1 MTTLSLRGLRGGV
14 GTSSLLAATG
24 YALHSLGERVLL
36 VDMCP
41 ENLLRLH
48 FSVSIGERGGW
59 ARAMIEGKGW
69 NTQAWTVEP
78 GLSVLPYGR
87 LKREEQ
93 DHVEQRLLNEPNLW
107 RRRQAALAEHFD
119 WILFDVPLRLPGH
132 ACVGPCALRL
142 QIVEADAACHVLL
155 QQEEA
160 PREHLLI
167 NRFDPVSQLQRD
179 LLLIWRKQ
187 YGARLLPLNVHQDEA
202 MREAQA
208 FKMPVG
214 AYSEASLVAQ
224 DVLSLATWC
233 LTQRMGTA

>member
-1 MTTLSLRGLRGGV
+1 MTALSLRGLRGGV

-36 VDMCP
+36 VDMSP

-48 FSVSIGERGGW
+48 FSVSFGERGGW

-87 LKREEQ
+87 LKRDEQ
-93 DHVEQRLLNEPNLW
+93 DHIEQRLLNEPNLW

-155 QQEEA
+155 QQEED

-214 AYSEASLVAQ
+214 AYAQASLVAQ

>member
-1 MTTLSLRGLRGGV
+1 VTALSLRGLRGGV

-24 YALHSLGERVLL
+24 HALHSLGERVLL

-48 FSVSIGERGGW
+48 FNVSVSEPGGW
-59 ARAMIEGKGW
+59 ARAMIDGVSW

-87 LKREEQ
+87 LKLEEQ
-93 DHVEQRLLNEPNLW
+93 DQIEQYLLKEPKLW
-107 RRRQAALAEHFD
+107 HRRQASLAEHFD

-132 ACVGPCALRL
+132 ARVGPCALRL
-142 QIVEADAACHVLL
+142 RIIEADAACHVLL
-155 QQEEA
+155 QQEKA
-160 PREHLLI
+160 PSGHLLI

-187 YGARLLPLNVHQDEA
+187 YGACLLPLSVHQDEA
-202 MREAQA
+202 MREALA
-208 FKMPVG
+208 FKKPVG
-214 AYSEASLVAQ
+214 AYAEASLAAQ

-233 LTQRMGTA
+233 LTRRLGTV

>member
-1 MTTLSLRGLRGGV
+1 MTALSLRGLRGGV

-48 FSVSIGERGGW
+48 FSVSFGERGGW

-93 DHVEQRLLNEPNLW
+93 DHIEQRLLNEPNLW
-107 RRRQAALAEHFD
+107 RRRQATLAEHFD

-155 QQEEA
+155 QQEED

-214 AYSEASLVAQ
+214 AYAQASLVAQ

>member
-1 MTTLSLRGLRGGV
+1 MTALSLRGLRGGV

-36 VDMCP
+36 VDMSP

-48 FSVSIGERGGW
+48 FSVSFGERGGW

-69 NTQAWTVEP
+69 NTQAWSVEP

-93 DHVEQRLLNEPNLW
+93 DHIEQRLLNEPNLW

-155 QQEEA
+155 QQEED

-214 AYSEASLVAQ
+214 AYAQASLVAQ

>member
-1 MTTLSLRGLRGGV
+1 MTALSLRGLRGGV

-36 VDMCP
+36 VDMSP

-48 FSVSIGERGGW
+48 FSVSFGERGGW

-69 NTQAWTVEP
+69 NTQAWSVEP

-87 LKREEQ
+87 LKRDEQ
-93 DHVEQRLLNEPNLW
+93 DHIEQRLLNEPNLW

-155 QQEEA
+155 QQDED

-214 AYSEASLVAQ
+214 AYAQASLVAQ

>member
-1 MTTLSLRGLRGGV
+1 MTALSLRGLRGGV

-36 VDMCP
+36 VDMSP

-48 FSVSIGERGGW
+48 FSVNFGERGGW

-93 DHVEQRLLNEPNLW
+93 DHIEQRLLNEPNLW

-119 WILFDVPLRLPGH
+119 WILFDVPVRLPGH

-214 AYSEASLVAQ
+214 AYAQASLVAQ

>member
-1 MTTLSLRGLRGGV
+1 MTSLSLRGLRGGV

-24 YALHSLGERVLL
+24 HALHSLGERVLL

-48 FSVSIGERGGW
+48 FGVSVSEPDGW
-59 ARAMIEGKGW
+59 ARAMIDGVGW

-78 GLSVLPYGR
+78 GLGVLPYGR

-93 DHVEQRLLNEPNLW
+93 DQIEQHLLKDPELW
-107 RRRQAALAEHFD
+107 RRRQASLAEHFD

-132 ACVGPCALRL
+132 AHVGPCALRL
-142 QIVEADAACHVLL
+142 RIVEADAACHVLL

-160 PREHLLI
+160 LGGHLLI

-187 YGARLLPLNVHQDEA
+187 YGARLLPLSVHQDEA
-202 MREAQA
+202 MREALA
-208 FKMPVG
+208 FKKPVG
-214 AYSEASLVAQ
+214 AYAQASLAAQ

-233 LTQRMGTA
+233 LTRRLEPV